1 MKQFILNPWKTGAIM
16 PSSPELANAMLAPID
31 FEKAHH
37 IVELGPGTGVIT
49 KGLLKRMR
57 PDAKLTAVEIC
68 NDFCKDLSKI
78 KDNRL
83 AILHADAKHL
93 SAFVKEADY
102 VVSGLPLLSLPKA
115 DHKQILQEI
124 KKVTKEKYIQFHYSP
139 LGERQL
145 KKHFSKITKKIAVKN
160 IPPAIVYTARP

>member
-16 PSSPELANAMLAPID
+16 PSGPELVNAMLEPID
-31 FEKAHH
+31 FTKAQN
-37 IVELGPGTGVIT
+37 IVELGPGTGAIT
-49 KGLLKRMR
+49 KEILKRMQ

-68 NDFCKDLSKI
+68 HDFCKDLSQI
-78 KDNRL
+78 KDSRF
-83 AILHADAKHL
+83 AILHADAKYL
-93 SAFVKEADY
+93 SAFIKEADY
-102 VVSGLPLLSLPKA
+102 VVSGLPLLSLPKE

-124 KKVTKEKYIQFHYSP
+124 KKVTREKYIQFHYSP

-160 IPPAIVYTARP
+160 IPPAIVYTAMP